1 MKTVNF
7 KLIVLMVALCAAATY
22 AGTVKFDFGPMG
34 DTATAGDIVAP
45 EPGYLGVAADTLYG
59 AQNYLGHDYGMSLNG
74 GFAVDAEKSG
84 WYTAGSPTTL
94 ALTHVYVDDGAAFEL
109 EVPNG
114 DYTVTVG
121 GGNPA
126 WDESR
131 VRLDME
137 GNVYGSTNVGAFFND
152 NVYILDVVPTFRDD
166 GGTTLTWTLEDKE
179 QHTAMSGYGIRTW
192 GGNNSHGP
200 GTDSIQH
207 MEIAYLQEQTVTVT
221 DGRLTV
227 IGWKYDVAKL
237 SFLEVSG
244 DGIVPEPATLALLG
258 LGGLLL
264 RRRK

>member
-1 MKTVNF
+1 MRTVNF
-7 KLIVLMVALCAAATY
+7 KLVILVVALCAATTY

-45 EPGYLGVAADTLYG
+45 APGYLGVAADTLYG
-59 AQNYLGHDYGMSLNG
+59 AQNFMGLDYGMSLG
-74 GFAVDAEKSG
+74 AGFANDAEKSD
-84 WYTAGSPTTL
+84 WFTSGSPTNL
-94 ALTHVYVDDGAAFEL
+94 ALTHVWVDDGASFEL

-114 DYTVTVG
+114 DYTVTLG

-152 NVYILDVVPTFRDD
+152 NVHILDVVPTYRVD

-179 QHTAMSGYGIRTW
+179 QHTAMNGYGIRTW
-192 GGNNSHGP
+192 GANNAHP
-200 GTDSIQH
+200 QTIEH

-227 IGWKYDVAKL
+227 IGWKFDVAKL

-244 DGIVPEPATLALLG
+244 DGIPIPEPATLALLG

-264 RRRK
+264 RRKK